1 MALTR
6 YILRNSD
13 SEWYSYPLDVELFKF
28 WARNSA
34 DEVYIECDL
43 AEFDLQSSLRQF
55 GNLNSECNQKIPL
68 LPSWKSRSQEFVG
81 GQKASELSE
90 WLNSRLEKLRDAI
103 NVLLRG
109 FTYENVSAEDFEPMD
124 LGYEFL
130 ELLEVSWAILNT
142 KDSAKIKL
150 LEITDADFFEWV
162 SRLHLVGQLSSYI
175 YWHGEGP
182 LGLWQFGFEQRED
195 EDKKFLIDSPDVLK
209 LNIPSGKL
217 EIVVDGQTLLTCRCE
232 GEESPYTT
240 YSYLGKPTSRSQL
253 MIDQTGCFQGIFVN
267 LRNTTGTSEPH
278 NTVVQNHPF
287 YELFECHIPIGLV
300 SKSVPIS
307 ESICF
312 LDPESDRDKL
322 GNIFVN
328 VPKDDYQ
335 IIGFLDVSDSP
346 GISEGIP
353 FRERLVALTICR
365 GEAKRRFTQFFQ
377 VK

>member
-1 MALTR
+1 
-6 YILRNSD
+6 
-13 SEWYSYPLDVELFKF
+13 VHLFKF
-28 WARNSA
+28 WVRNSA

-43 AEFDLQSSLRQF
+43 AEFSSQSSLRQF
-55 GNLNSECNQKIPL
+55 GKLNSESNEKVPL
-68 LPSWKSRSQEFVG
+68 LPSWKSRQQEFVG

-90 WLNSRLEKLRDAI
+90 WLNSRLETLRDAI

-109 FTYENVSAEDFEPMD
+109 FTYENVSSEDFEPMD

-130 ELLEVSWAILNT
+130 ELLEVSWAILND

-150 LEITDADFFEWV
+150 LESADADFFEWV
-162 SRLHLVGQLSSYI
+162 SRLHQVGQLSSYI
-175 YWHGEGP
+175 DWHGEGP
-182 LGLWQFGFEQRED
+182 LGLWQFGLEQRED
-195 EDKKFLIDSPDVLK
+195 EDERFLIDSPDVLA

-232 GEESPYTT
+232 GDENPYTT
-240 YSYLGKPTSRSQL
+240 YSYLDKPTSHAQL
-253 MIDQTGCFQGIFVN
+253 MIDQSGCFQGIFVN
-267 LRNTTGTSEPH
+267 LRKTTGTSEPYGA
-278 NTVVQNHPF
+278 VVQNHPF
-287 YELFECHIPIGLV
+287 NELFECHIPIGLV

-353 FRERLVALTICR
+353 FRERLVALAICR
-365 GEAKRRFTQFFQ
+365 GEPKRRFTQFFQ
-377 VK
+377 IK